1 MLFHFILSIYFENN
15 MNNISTYNQA
25 EAAYRRI
32 KEKNARLKEKVMQ

>member
-1 MLFHFILSIYFENN
+1 

-32 KEKNARLKEKVMQ
+32 KEKNARLKEKVMQQRDVLEDLE